1 MAKIN
6 DYYQKKQLMEKLAA
20 ELEKLEEDQALKSEL
35 AFENK
40 VRELMGEYSK
50 SPKDVVQ
57 ILAAIDP
64 SIASAS
70 SSTTGG
76 GNRAKRPEKTYSNP
90 HTGEVVKTR
99 GGNHKTLNGWRE
111 KHGKEAVQSWQE

>member
-20 ELEKLEEDQALKSEL
+20 ELQKLEKDQALKSEL
-35 AFENK
+35 EFENK
-40 VRELMGEYSK
+40 VRDLMKQFDK
-50 SPKDVVQ
+50 SPKDVLQ

-64 SIASAS
+64 TIA
-70 SSTTGG
+70 GG
-76 GNRAKRPEKTYSNP
+76 KVEAPAGTRAKRPLKTYKNP

-99 GGNHKTLNGWRE
+99 GGNHKTLNEWRD
-111 KHGKEAVQSWQE
+111 KYGKEAVQSWQEA